1 VLQAA
6 KVERSLDP
14 DDIELGDLDFWAL
27 PESER
32 EGAFATLRER
42 RPVSF
47 HAEFE
52 IAGFPKGPGFWAITR
67 HEDVRAVSRD
77 PQTFISGKGTQALDM
92 PAFLSD
98 LFGSMI
104 NMDDP
109 RHGKF
114 RRIVSHA
121 FTPKRTQRLEAYV
134 DEKAKVVVDELLA
147 KDQRELDFVINVAAK
162 LPLWII
168 CEMMGIEPRYWP
180 RVLDLTTKVLSGGDP
195 EYAQHAHQFLTWA
208 IELKE
213 IGVETARERQKRPR
227 DDIVS
232 ALVNANVDGEHLTP
246 DELAAFFIL
255 LSSAGNETTRTAIA
269 HGMYA
274 FTQFPEQKRLLMSDF
289 DRYMPS
295 AVEEI
300 IRWATPVISFRR
312 TTTREVTLSGQ
323 RIAAGAKVLMFYNS
337 ANRDAA
343 VFQNPFAFDVTREPN
358 EHLGFGGGGTHFC
371 LGAGL
376 ARRELS
382 AMFRE
387 LFTRVPSLH
396 IVGAPEILSSGF
408 VHGIKRMPCAFTA

>member
-1 VLQAA
+1 MLQTA
-6 KVERSLDP
+6 KVERSLSVDE
-14 DDIELGDLDFWAL
+14 IELGDLDFWEL
-27 PESER
+27 PEPER
-32 EGAFATLRER
+32 QGAFATLRKE

-47 HAEFE
+47 HAELE
-52 IAGFPKGPGFWAITR
+52 LAGFPKGPGFWAITR
-67 HEDVRAVSRD
+67 HEDVRTVSRD
-77 PQTFISGKGTQALDM
+77 PHTYISGKGTQALDM
-92 PAFLSD
+92 PPFLAD

-109 RHGKF
+109 RHAKF
-114 RRIVSHA
+114 RRIVAHA
-121 FTPKRTQRLEAYV
+121 FTPKRTQRLESYV
-134 DEKAKVVVDELLA
+134 DEKARVVVDELL
-147 KDQRELDFVINVAAK
+147 DRGPRELDFVMDVAAK

-168 CEMMGIEPRYWP
+168 CEMMGIEQSYWP

-208 IELKE
+208 CELKE
-213 IGVETARERQKRPR
+213 IGRETALDRQKRPR

-232 ALVNANVDGEHLTP
+232 ALVTANVDGERLNA

-255 LSSAGNETTRTAIA
+255 LSSAGNETTRTAIS

-274 FTQFPEQKRLLMSDF
+274 FSEFPEQRRILVSDF
-289 DRYMPS
+289 GRYLTG

-312 TTTREVTLSGQ
+312 TTTRQVTLSGQ
-323 RIAAGAKVLMFYNS
+323 KIEPGAKVLMFYNS
-337 ANRDAA
+337 ANRDEA
-343 VFQNPFAFDVTREPN
+343 VFREPFAFDITREPN

-376 ARRELS
+376 ARREL
-382 AMFRE
+382 AALFRE

-396 IVGAPEILSSGF
+396 VTGKPEILASGF
-408 VHGIKRMPCAFTA
+408 VHGVKRMNCSF